1 MKTSIIDVLDG
12 TKKSIYS
19 TIGQNFTIGKQWGSE
34 QQKHLKLSKKL
45 EINYKLKTS

>member
-1 MKTSIIDVLDG
+1 MYFLTLKKMFLMKTSIIDVLDG

-34 QQKHLKLSKKL
+34 
-45 EINYKLKTS
+45 